1 MFSRS
6 VSRGYSIYTVAFV
19 VLIVLSLLW
28 SFFFLT
34 NDKNED
40 LTDFHGKY
48 PRLDL
53 YCAKTQALGAE
64 NSYFYDKEKFKLK
77 NLVITIRHGD
87 RSPIHIVPGSSAV
100 EDPVSSLAKAS
111 LLLDKDVIEH
121 TPHLSSL
128 LLNPL
133 GKPLEKIVSVF
144 LSLSIISFLPYL
156 LSFLV

>member
-6 VSRGYSIYTVAFV
+6 VSRGYSLYTVAFV
-19 VLIVLSLLW
+19 VLIVLSFLW
-28 SFFFLT
+28 SIFFLSD
-34 NDKNED
+34 DKSGD
-40 LTDFHGKY
+40 LKEFHGKF

-53 YCAKTQALGAE
+53 YCAKTQVLGAE

-100 EDPVSSLAKAS
+100 EDPVTSSVAKTS
-111 LLLDKDVIEH
+111 FLLDKDVLAH

-128 LLNPL
+128 LLQPL
-133 GKPLEKIVSVF
+133 GHPLEKIVSVSLF
-144 LSLSIISFLPYL
+144 LLCFTVFHL
-156 LSFLV
+156 LLC